1 MTREQFEAAIAE
13 FDQRAEMAL
22 ASGDLDAAEA
32 LYEECIRHLDGEE
45 PTDEEVA
52 L

>member
-13 FDQRAEMAL
+13 FDARAEQAL
-22 ASGDLDAAEA
+22 QTGSLEAVEA

-45 PTDEEVA
+45 PTDEEVT